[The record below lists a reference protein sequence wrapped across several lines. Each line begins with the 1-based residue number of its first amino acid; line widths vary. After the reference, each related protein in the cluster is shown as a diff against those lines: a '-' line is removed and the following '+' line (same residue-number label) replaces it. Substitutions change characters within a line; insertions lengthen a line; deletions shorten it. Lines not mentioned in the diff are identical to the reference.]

1 MNFYYK
7 NFLHRYLRAD
17 TKKSYDKAIRQV
29 CKQCEIEFPS
39 QVTSDVLLAWRN
51 RVVGTKIKPVTWNSY
66 LRHLKC
72 IYKFGI
78 EHNLLNYQ
86 ENPCNKLFLRTGKA
100 KRKVLTKS
108 QMMKLDFFL
117 QGRLPAVLSPQWFIQ
132 TIINTFRFTAI
143 RRAQLLRLKVDD
155 VDLSRK
161 VIHISPEINKNHE
174 YHCIPISEKLLPY
187 LEMLIAE
194 LRKHHQCTNSQLFN
208 INLFRK
214 TRYKWLITTEYQI
227 SHLFRV
233 ISKNIGFQVSPH
245 RFRHTVATNLM
256 RNPDNLYV
264 AKQLL
269 GHKDVR
275 VTLTYI
281 ENDVEM
287 IREKVNKELL

>member
-1 MNFYYK
+1 
-7 NFLHRYLRAD
+7 
-17 TKKSYDKAIRQV
+17 
-29 CKQCEIEFPS
+29 
-39 QVTSDVLLAWRN
+39 
-51 RVVGTKIKPVTWNSY
+51 
-66 LRHLKC
+66 
-72 IYKFGI
+72 
-78 EHNLLNYQ
+78 
-86 ENPCNKLFLRTGKA
+86 
-100 KRKVLTKS
+100 
-108 QMMKLDFFL
+108 MKLDFFL